1 MPIAMAISKLSD
13 FKPIQLSFFR
23 YSMRIELTDFLLS
36 KRNFV
41 IIFHRGDIV
50 GHCTVRIEDS
60 SVTSAFDTCFRE
72 SNGRPGG
79 NARFALLCL
88 EPQIQRASSL
98 RALEHR

>member
-1 MPIAMAISKLSD
+1 MAISKLSD
-13 FKPIQLSFFR
+13 FIPIQLSFFR

-41 IIFHRGDIV
+41 IICYRDDIV
-50 GHCTVRIEDS
+50 GHCIVRIEDR
-60 SVTSAFDTCFRE
+60 SVTSAFDTCSRQL
-72 SNGRPGG
+72 NGRQGG

-88 EPQIQRASSL
+88 EPHIRRASSL